1 MVIKHK
7 LMKVK
12 PMKDKLAAASMILM
26 FSVIGVGC
34 GSLNKDSK
42 GLSIN
47 QTIPAKSR
55 MLIKLENKSGFNL
68 DIENLSKD
76 TLMLERKGLANL
88 MITRAS
94 VKAIIEPES
103 GASLVNASNRGAEV
117 RVRVTNH
124 KAKVLHQIEAVKADT
139 TATK

>member
-1 MVIKHK
+1 
-7 LMKVK
+7 MKI
-12 PMKDKLAAASMILM
+12 KLAAVSTVLM
-26 FSVIGVGC
+26 FSIVGVGC

-42 GLSIN
+42 GLTIN

-55 MLIKLENKSGFNL
+55 MMIQLEDKTGFNL

-94 VKAIIEPES
+94 VKTIIAPES
-103 GASLVNASNRGAEV
+103 AASLVNASNRGTEV

-124 KAKVLHQIEAVKADT
+124 KARVLHQLEAVKADT
-139 TATK
+139 TVAK